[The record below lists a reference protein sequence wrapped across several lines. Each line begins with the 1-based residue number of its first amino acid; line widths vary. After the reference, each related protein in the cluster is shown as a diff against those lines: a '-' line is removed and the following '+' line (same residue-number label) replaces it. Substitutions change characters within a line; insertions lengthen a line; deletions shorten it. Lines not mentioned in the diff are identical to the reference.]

1 MILLSDPNVEMINIF
16 LNKFYYHEC
25 FCYQVKLQ
33 REDKRSTQF
42 LSVALR
48 ILSISDISM
57 SSCPL
62 AWITLWTPTKALLR
76 VSKLEEYNTFFLIA
90 AESGHQQ
97 SRNIFD
103 LLWASAPC
111 GANLYS

>member
-1 MILLSDPNVEMINIF
+1 MILESDPNVEMINIF
-16 LNKFYYHEC
+16 LNKFYYREC

-62 AWITLWTPTKALLR
+62 AWITW
-76 VSKLEEYNTFFLIA
+76 
-90 AESGHQQ
+90 
-97 SRNIFD
+97 
-103 LLWASAPC
+103 
-111 GANLYS
+111 